1 MNRIEAL
8 IDGSGTYELMHNR
21 PPIAIISR
29 WRHRTS
35 IKKILA
41 VAKGLMNRA
50 N

>member
-21 PPIAIISR
+21 PSVAIISR

-35 IKKILA
+35 IQKILT
-41 VAKGLMNRA
+41 VAMGVDESC
-50 N
+50 